1 MHQTTVHVRLRLLVC
16 SALNP
21 IQCLQIDGVNRKC
34 CSVQE
39 IIELLPRTP
48 PGQDCEMCIV
58 CCLLQVVSL
67 GVWFGVSRY
76 DKKSYIARCHIGF
89 ARRRQPPDVHSR
101 PSSSVARGLE
111 HTPPSL
117 AGRLPPWTWALTG
130 SNAWYTM
137 FGLFVCFLHVG
148 VCVCKLACAILQ
160 EGNEEQLY
168 VLSHFIW

>member
-1 MHQTTVHVRLRLLVC
+1 MVFAQPHVHDSVN
-16 SALNP
+16 ALDL
-21 IQCLQIDGVNRKC
+21 C
-34 CSVQE
+34 E
-39 IIELLPRTP
+39 IVGIA
-48 PGQDCEMCIV
+48 G
-58 CCLLQVVSL
+58 SL
-67 GVWFGVSRY
+67 SSWSYAYAWFGVSRY

-101 PSSSVARGLE
+101 PSSSVARRLDDN
-111 HTPPSL
+111 PPSL

-148 VCVCKLACAILQ
+148 VCVCRLACAILQ

-168 VLSHFIW
+168 VLFHFIWWKYGRNLDVKFERRHHVSFL